1 MNHRDNGMSWSLCM
15 CEQRENEESQ
25 KRKSHVTFGT
35 AAATKVV
42 FGMFSLIAL
51 VSNITIP
58 KHQTNPNATYTKHVV
73 NWFHEVN
80 DLYNGTLNE
89 VHHFLH

>member
-1 MNHRDNGMSWSLCM
+1 MPLRLNHHDNGMSWSLCM

-58 KHQTNPNATYTKHVV
+58 KHQTDKSPVDISPPSQHNQMN
-73 NWFHEVN
+73 
-80 DLYNGTLNE
+80 
-89 VHHFLH
+89 

>member
-1 MNHRDNGMSWSLCM
+1 MYCIGPHICVYNGKINNL
-15 CEQRENEESQ
+15 Q
-25 KRKSHVTFGT
+25 KQFKDHVTFGT
-35 AAATKVV
+35 EEATKVV

-89 VHHFLH
+89 VHHFL